1 MYNPYNI
8 EGKRVLITGASSGIG
23 RAAAIECA
31 KLGAS
36 CVITGRDEVRLQETL
51 REIENLKFEI
61 LNLHGS
67 ADRQKSDHKIIAADL
82 LKAEDLQL
90 IAAQCD
96 KLDGVVLNAG
106 INLMAPIYFLK
117 EEDVNQVFATN
128 TLAPMHLMQ
137 ALLKARKIN
146 AKASLVF
153 TSSIDAVNP
162 DVSSSAYAASKAA
175 LTSFMRS
182 CAKELAPRQI
192 RANAVHPGLVETGM
206 KHNGMVSDE
215 DLEKNKELY
224 LLKRYARPEEVA
236 WAIIYLLSDASAF
249 VTGSVLTIDGGISI
263 G

>member
-1 MYNPYNI
+1 MYNPYTL
-8 EGKRVLITGASSGIG
+8 EGKRILITGASSGIG
-23 RAAAIECA
+23 RVTAIECF
-31 KLGAS
+31 KLGAC
-36 CVITGRDEVRLQETL
+36 CVLCGRNEARLQETL
-51 REIENLKFEI
+51 SMLEGNGHVAIT
-61 LNLHGS
+61 
-67 ADRQKSDHKIIAADL
+67 ADL
-82 LKAEDLQL
+82 LKADDLQR
-90 IAAQCD
+90 IASQCD

-117 EEDVNQVFATN
+117 EEDINQVFQTN
-128 TLAPMHLMQ
+128 VLAPMHLMQ

-192 RANAVHPGLVETGM
+192 RANAIQPGLVETGM
-206 KHNGMVSDE
+206 MRNGMVADE

-224 LLKRYARPEEVA
+224 LLKRYARPEEIA

-263 G
+263 N

>member
-1 MYNPYNI
+1 MSYNPYNI
-8 EGKRVLITGASSGIG
+8 EGKHILITGASSGIG
-23 RAAAIECA
+23 RATAIECS
-31 KLGAS
+31 KLGGI
-36 CVITGRDEVRLQETL
+36 CVLCGRNEERLQETL
-51 REIENLKFEI
+51 SMLEGVG
-61 LNLHGS
+61 HVT
-67 ADRQKSDHKIIAADL
+67 IAADL
-82 LKAEDLQL
+82 TTSDGIQA
-90 IAAQCD
+90 IASQCD

-153 TSSIDAVNP
+153 TSSIDALNP

-215 DLEKNKELY
+215 DLEKNKDLY
-224 LLKRYARPEEVA
+224 LLKRYARPEEIA

>member
-8 EGKRVLITGASSGIG
+8 EGKRILITGASSGIG
-23 RAAAIECA
+23 RATAIECS

-36 CVITGRDEVRLQETL
+36 CVLCGRNEERLQKTL

-61 LNLHGS
+61 LNL
-67 ADRQKSDHKIIAADL
+67 KSDHKIIAADL
-82 LKAEDLQL
+82 TTSDGIQA

-153 TSSIDAVNP
+153 TSSIDALNP

-215 DLEKNKELY
+215 DLEKNKDLY
-224 LLKRYARPEEVA
+224 LLKRYAHPEEIA

-263 G
+263 N

>member
-1 MYNPYNI
+1 MSYNPYTL
-8 EGKRVLITGASSGIG
+8 EGKRILITGASSGIG
-23 RAAAIECA
+23 RATAIECA

-36 CVITGRDEVRLQETL
+36 CVLCGRNEERLQETL
-51 REIENLKFEI
+51 SMLEGDG
-61 LNLHGS
+61 HVT
-67 ADRQKSDHKIIAADL
+67 IAADL
-82 LKAEDLQL
+82 LKSEDLQR
-90 IAAQCD
+90 ISSQCE

-117 EEDVNQVFATN
+117 EEDVNKVFATN

-182 CAKELAPRQI
+182 CAKELDPRQI
-192 RANAVHPGLVETGM
+192 RANAIQPGLVETGM
-206 KHNGMVSDE
+206 MRNGMVADE
-215 DLEKNKELY
+215 DLEKNKDLY
-224 LLKRYARPEEVA
+224 LLKRYAHPEEIA

>member
-1 MYNPYNI
+1 MSYNPYTL
-8 EGKRVLITGASSGIG
+8 EGKHILITGASSGIG
-23 RAAAIECA
+23 RATAIECA

-36 CVITGRDEVRLQETL
+36 CVLCGRNEERLQETL
-51 REIENLKFEI
+51 SLLEGNG
-61 LNLHGS
+61 H
-67 ADRQKSDHKIIAADL
+67 ATIATDL
-82 LKAEDLQL
+82 TTAEGIQA

-117 EEDVNQVFATN
+117 EEDVNQVFQTN
-128 TLAPMHLMQ
+128 VLSPMHLMQ

-192 RANAVHPGLVETGM
+192 RANAIQPGLVETGM
-206 KHNGMVSDE
+206 MRNGMVADE

-224 LLKRYARPEEVA
+224 LLKRYARPEEIA

>member
-1 MYNPYNI
+1 MSYNPYTL
-8 EGKRVLITGASSGIG
+8 EGKRILITGASSGIG
-23 RAAAIECA
+23 RATAIECS
-31 KLGAS
+31 KLGGI
-36 CVITGRDEVRLQETL
+36 CVLCGRNEERLNETL
-51 REIENLKFEI
+51 SMLEGNG
-61 LNLHGS
+61 HVT
-67 ADRQKSDHKIIAADL
+67 IAADL
-82 LKAEDLQL
+82 TTSDGIQT

-153 TSSIDAVNP
+153 TSSIDALNP

-215 DLEKNKELY
+215 DLEKNKDLY
-224 LLKRYARPEEVA
+224 LLKRYAHPEEIA

-263 G
+263 N

>member
-1 MYNPYNI
+1 MSYNPFTLS
-8 EGKRVLITGASSGIG
+8 GKRILITGASSGIG
-23 RAAAIECA
+23 RATAIECA
-31 KLGAS
+31 KLGAT
-36 CVITGRDEVRLQETL
+36 CVLCGRNEERL
-51 REIENLKFEI
+51 RETMSQLEGSGHVCIVADF
-61 LNLHGS
+61 LNT
-67 ADRQKSDHKIIAADL
+67 
-82 LKAEDLQL
+82 EDLHSM
-90 IAAQCD
+90 ASQCGQ
-96 KLDGVVLNAG
+96 LDGIVCNAG

-117 EEDVNQVFATN
+117 ETEVNQVFQTN
-128 TLAPMHLMQ
+128 TFAPMYLLQ
-137 ALLKARKIN
+137 ALLKARKVN

-153 TSSIDAVNP
+153 TSSIDAANP

-224 LLKRYARPEEVA
+224 LLKRYAQPEEIA
-236 WAIIYLLSDASAF
+236 WAIIYLLSNAASF

-263 G
+263 N

>member
-1 MYNPYNI
+1 MYNPYTLD
-8 EGKRVLITGASSGIG
+8 GKRILITGASSGIG

-31 KLGAS
+31 KLGATV
-36 CVITGRDEVRLQETL
+36 VITGRDEERLQQTL
-51 REIENLKFEI
+51 NELTSERVNGAAHSFIV
-61 LNLHGS
+61 
-67 ADRQKSDHKIIAADL
+67 ADL
-82 LKAEDLQL
+82 LTSEGIQA
-90 IAAQCD
+90 IAANCD

-117 EEDVNQVFATN
+117 EEDVNQVFQTN

-224 LLKRYARPEEVA
+224 LLKRYAHPEEIA

-249 VTGSVLTIDGGISI
+249 VTGSVLTIDGGCSI

>member
-1 MYNPYNI
+1 MYNPYTL

-23 RAAAIECA
+23 RATAIECA
-31 KLGAS
+31 KLGAT
-36 CVITGRDEVRLQETL
+36 CVLTGRDEVRLQETL

-61 LNLHGS
+61 LNL
-67 ADRQKSDHKIIAADL
+67 KSDHQIIAADL
-82 LKAEDLQL
+82 LKAEDLQW
-90 IAAQCD
+90 IAANCD

-137 ALLKARKIN
+137 ALLKIN

-153 TSSIDAVNP
+153 TSSIDALNP

-206 KHNGMVSDE
+206 KHNGMVADE

-224 LLKRYARPEEVA
+224 LLKRYARPEEIA

>member
-1 MYNPYNI
+1 MSYNPYTL
-8 EGKRVLITGASSGIG
+8 EGKRILITGASSGIG
-23 RAAAIECA
+23 RATAIECA

-36 CVITGRDEVRLQETL
+36 VVITGRDENRLQETL
-51 REIENLKFEI
+51 LELKA
-61 LNLHGS
+61 LDAS
-67 ADRQKSDHKIIAADL
+67 RSDAAHLAIQADL
-82 LKAEDLQL
+82 TTAEGIQA
-90 IAAQCD
+90 IAVQCD

-117 EEDVNQVFATN
+117 EEDVNKVFTTN
-128 TLAPMHLMQ
+128 VLAPMHLMQ

-153 TSSIDAVNP
+153 TSSIDALNP

-182 CAKELAPRQI
+182 CAKELAQRQI

-224 LLKRYARPEEVA
+224 LLKRYAHPEEIA

-263 G
+263 N

>member
-1 MYNPYNI
+1 MYNPYTL
-8 EGKRVLITGASSGIG
+8 EGKRILITGASSGIG
-23 RAAAIECA
+23 RATAIECA

-36 CVITGRDEVRLQETL
+36 CVLCGRNEERLKQTL
-51 REIENLKFEI
+51 NELTNERVNGAAHSYIV
-61 LNLHGS
+61 
-67 ADRQKSDHKIIAADL
+67 ADL

-90 IAAQCD
+90 IANSCE

-117 EEDVNQVFATN
+117 EEDVNQVFSTN
-128 TLAPMHLMQ
+128 VLAPMHLMQ

-192 RANAVHPGLVETGM
+192 RANAIQPGLVETGM
-206 KHNGMVSDE
+206 MRNGMVADE

-224 LLKRYARPEEVA
+224 LLKRYARPEEIA

>member
-1 MYNPYNI
+1 MSYNPYNI
-8 EGKRVLITGASSGIG
+8 EGKHILITGASSGIG
-23 RAAAIECA
+23 RATAIECA
-31 KLGAS
+31 KLGGI
-36 CVITGRDEVRLQETL
+36 CVLCGRNEERLQETL
-51 REIENLKFEI
+51 SMLE
-61 LNLHGS
+61 GS
-67 ADRQKSDHKIIAADL
+67 GHVIIAADL
-82 LKAEDLQL
+82 LKTEDLQR

-153 TSSIDAVNP
+153 TSSIDALNP

-224 LLKRYARPEEVA
+224 LLKRYARPEEIA

>member
-1 MYNPYNI
+1 MAYNPYSL
-8 EGKRVLITGASSGIG
+8 EGKRILITGASSGIG
-23 RAAAIECA
+23 RATAIECS
-31 KLGAS
+31 KLGGI
-36 CVITGRDEVRLQETL
+36 CVLCGRDEERLQETL
-51 REIENLKFEI
+51 SLLEGNG
-61 LNLHGS
+61 HVT
-67 ADRQKSDHKIIAADL
+67 IAADL
-82 LKAEDLQL
+82 LKAEDIQA
-90 IAAQCD
+90 IASHSD

-117 EEDVNQVFATN
+117 EEDVNQVFQTN
-128 TLAPMHLMQ
+128 VLAPMHLMQ

-182 CAKELAPRQI
+182 CAKELAARQI
-192 RANAVHPGLVETGM
+192 RANAIQPGLVETGM
-206 KHNGMVSDE
+206 MRNGMVADE
-215 DLEKNKELY
+215 DLEKNKDLY
-224 LLKRYARPEEVA
+224 LLKRYARPEEIA

>member
-1 MYNPYNI
+1 MEYNPFNLS
-8 EGKRVLITGASSGIG
+8 GKRILITGASSGIG
-23 RAAAIECA
+23 RATAIECS
-31 KLGAS
+31 KLGATV
-36 CVITGRDEVRLQETL
+36 VITGRDEERLNETL
-51 REIENLKFEI
+51 RLMSRADA
-61 LNLHGS
+61 LNEPLALNDGKHL
-67 ADRQKSDHKIIAADL
+67 AIPADL
-82 LKAEDLQL
+82 TTAEGIQA
-90 IAAQCD
+90 IASHSD

-192 RANAVHPGLVETGM
+192 RANAIQPGLAETGM
-206 KHNGMVSDE
+206 MHNGMVADE

-224 LLKRYARPEEVA
+224 LLKRYARPEEIA

>member
-8 EGKRVLITGASSGIG
+8 EGKRILITGASSGIG
-23 RAAAIECA
+23 RATAIECS
-31 KLGAS
+31 KLGAT
-36 CVITGRDEVRLQETL
+36 CMLCGRNEERLQETL
-51 REIENLKFEI
+51 SMLE
-61 LNLHGS
+61 GS
-67 ADRQKSDHKIIAADL
+67 GHITIAADL
-82 LKAEDLQL
+82 TTAEGIQA
-90 IAAQCD
+90 IASQCD

-215 DLEKNKELY
+215 DLEKNKDLY
-224 LLKRYARPEEVA
+224 LLKRYARPEEIA

>member
-1 MYNPYNI
+1 MSYNPYTL

-23 RAAAIECA
+23 RATAIECS

-36 CVITGRDEVRLQETL
+36 CVLCGRNEERLQETL
-51 REIENLKFEI
+51 SMLE
-61 LNLHGS
+61 GS
-67 ADRQKSDHKIIAADL
+67 GHVTIAVDL
-82 LKAEDLQL
+82 LKSDDLQR

-137 ALLKARKIN
+137 SLLKARKIN

-215 DLEKNKELY
+215 DLEKNKDLY
-224 LLKRYARPEEVA
+224 LLKRYARPEEIA

-263 G
+263 N

>member
-1 MYNPYNI
+1 MSYNPYTL
-8 EGKRVLITGASSGIG
+8 EGKRILITGASSGIG
-23 RAAAIECA
+23 RATAIECS
-31 KLGAS
+31 KLGAT
-36 CVITGRDEVRLQETL
+36 CILVGRNEERLQETL
-51 REIENLKFEI
+51 SLLEGNG
-61 LNLHGS
+61 HVT
-67 ADRQKSDHKIIAADL
+67 IAADL
-82 LKAEDLQL
+82 TTSDGIQA

-153 TSSIDAVNP
+153 TSSIDALNP
-162 DVSSSAYAASKAA
+162 DVSSSSYAASKAA

-224 LLKRYARPEEVA
+224 LLKRYAHPEEIA

-263 G
+263 N

>member
-1 MYNPYNI
+1 MEYNPFNLI
-8 EGKRVLITGASSGIG
+8 GKRILITGASSGIG
-23 RAAAIECA
+23 RATAIECS
-31 KLGAS
+31 KLGAT
-36 CVITGRDEVRLQETL
+36 CVLCGRNEERLQETL
-51 REIENLKFEI
+51 LQLEGEGHVSIV
-61 LNLHGS
+61 
-67 ADRQKSDHKIIAADL
+67 ADL
-82 LKAEDLQL
+82 L
-90 IAAQCD
+90 AQEGILAITANCD

-117 EEDVNQVFATN
+117 EEDVNQVFQTN

-192 RANAVHPGLVETGM
+192 RSNAVHPGLVETGM

-224 LLKRYARPEEVA
+224 LLKRYAQPEEIA

>member
-1 MYNPYNI
+1 MSYNPYTL
-8 EGKRVLITGASSGIG
+8 EGKRILITGASSGIG
-23 RAAAIECA
+23 RASAIECS

-36 CVITGRDEVRLQETL
+36 CVLCGRNEERLQETL
-51 REIENLKFEI
+51 SMFE
-61 LNLHGS
+61 GS
-67 ADRQKSDHKIIAADL
+67 GHVTIAADL
-82 LKAEDLQL
+82 LKSDDLQR

-153 TSSIDAVNP
+153 TSSIDALNP

-215 DLEKNKELY
+215 DLEKNKDLY
-224 LLKRYARPEEVA
+224 LLKRYARPEEIA

-263 G
+263 N

>member
-1 MYNPYNI
+1 MSYNPYNI
-8 EGKRVLITGASSGIG
+8 EGKRILITGASSGIG
-23 RAAAIECA
+23 RATAMECS
-31 KLGAS
+31 KLGAT
-36 CVITGRDEVRLQETL
+36 CILVGRNDERLQESLSMLEGNGHVT
-51 REIENLKFEI
+51 
-61 LNLHGS
+61 
-67 ADRQKSDHKIIAADL
+67 IAADL
-82 LKAEDLQL
+82 LEAEDLQR
-90 IAAQCD
+90 IVSQCD

-153 TSSIDAVNP
+153 TSSIDALNP

-215 DLEKNKELY
+215 DLEKNKDLY
-224 LLKRYARPEEVA
+224 LLKRYARPEEIA

>member
-1 MYNPYNI
+1 MSYNPYTL

-23 RAAAIECA
+23 RATAIECS

-36 CVITGRDEVRLQETL
+36 CVLCGRNEERLQETL
-51 REIENLKFEI
+51 SMLE
-61 LNLHGS
+61 GS
-67 ADRQKSDHKIIAADL
+67 GHVTIAADL
-82 LKAEDLQL
+82 LKAEDLQR
-90 IAAQCD
+90 ISASCD

-153 TSSIDAVNP
+153 TSSIDALNP

-224 LLKRYARPEEVA
+224 LLKRYAHPEEIA

>member
-1 MYNPYNI
+1 MSYNPYNI
-8 EGKRVLITGASSGIG
+8 EGKRILITGASSGIG
-23 RAAAIECA
+23 RATAIECA

-36 CVITGRDEVRLQETL
+36 CVLCGRNDERLQETL
-51 REIENLKFEI
+51 SLLEGAG
-61 LNLHGS
+61 HVT
-67 ADRQKSDHKIIAADL
+67 IAADL
-82 LKAEDLQL
+82 LKVEDLQL
-90 IAAQCD
+90 IANSCD

-117 EEDVNQVFATN
+117 EEDVNQVFSTN
-128 TLAPMHLMQ
+128 VLAPMHLMQ

-192 RANAVHPGLVETGM
+192 RANAIQPGLVETGM
-206 KHNGMVSDE
+206 MRNGMVADE
-215 DLEKNKELY
+215 DLEKNKNLY
-224 LLKRYARPEEVA
+224 LLKRYARPEEIA